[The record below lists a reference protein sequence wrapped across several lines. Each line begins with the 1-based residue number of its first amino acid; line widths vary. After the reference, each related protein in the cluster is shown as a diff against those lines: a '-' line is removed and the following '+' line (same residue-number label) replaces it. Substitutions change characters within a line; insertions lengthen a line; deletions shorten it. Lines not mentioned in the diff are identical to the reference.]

1 MDEVYVLKQKIQDLE
16 IMLSDSN
23 KKLNLNKQYSST
35 LEDKISDLNNKKVSN
50 NYFVFYIIIFVL
62 LAFVIILYKKNLVL
76 SNSNKRVLKCDK
88 FNERW

>member
-35 LEDKISDLNNKKVSN
+35 LEDKISDLNNRKVSN
-50 NYFVFYIIIFVL
+50 NNFGFYIIIFVL

-76 SNSNKRVLKCDK
+76 SNSNKIVLKCDK

>member
-35 LEDKISDLNNKKVSN
+35 LEDKISDLNNRKVSN
-50 NYFVFYIIIFVL
+50 NNFGFYIIIFVL

-76 SNSNKRVLKCDK
+76 SNSNKIVLKCDK
-88 FNERW
+88 FNER

>member
-50 NYFVFYIIIFVL
+50 NYFGFYIIIFIL

-76 SNSNKRVLKCDK
+76 SNSNKSVLKCDK
-88 FNERW
+88 FNER

>member
-35 LEDKISDLNNKKVSN
+35 LEDKIIELNNKKVSN
-50 NYFVFYIIIFVL
+50 NYFGFYIIIFVL

>member
-88 FNERW
+88 FNER

>member
-50 NYFVFYIIIFVL
+50 NYFGFYIIIFVL